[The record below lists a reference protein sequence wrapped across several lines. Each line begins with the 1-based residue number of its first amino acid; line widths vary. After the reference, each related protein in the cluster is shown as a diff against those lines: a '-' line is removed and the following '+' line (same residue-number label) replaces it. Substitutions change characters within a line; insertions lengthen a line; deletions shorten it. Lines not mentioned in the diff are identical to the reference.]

1 MSDGV
6 THCRTADAGA
16 VDGRRFRDVLGN
28 FPTSV
33 VAITTTD
40 PEQRPHGM
48 IVGTFTSV
56 SLDPPLVS
64 FLADRSSTTLR
75 TIRAAG
81 RFCANAL
88 AGNQER
94 LSRRL
99 ATGPAQERFA
109 DTSWRASPL
118 GNPVLDGV
126 VAWVDCAVEQVVE
139 IGDHLLVVGR
149 VRDLRVESLKTPLL
163 FFRGG
168 YGDYLSNAA
177 LLLDRLVGWDEIG
190 R

>member
-1 MSDGV
+1 
-6 THCRTADAGA
+6 
-16 VDGRRFRDVLGN
+16 
-28 FPTSV
+28 
-33 VAITTTD
+33 
-40 PEQRPHGM
+40 

-75 TIRAAG
+75 TIRTAG

-109 DTSWRASPL
+109 DTSWQASSL
-118 GNPVLDGV
+118 GNPVLDGI
-126 VAWVDCAVEQVVE
+126 VAWVDCAVEQIVE

-149 VRDLRVESLKTPLL
+149 VHDLRVESLKTPLL